1 MYNALVAREN
11 DGAITL
17 SHEKLDESSF
27 PDDGVVIRV
36 HYSGV
41 NYKDALAITPKGGA
55 VSSYPRVPGIDL
67 AGEVVSSRDPAI
79 RSGDLVLAHGY
90 GIGISQDGGYA
101 ELAHVPANW
110 VVPLDGLTPRDA
122 VALGTAGY
130 TAAMSVRA
138 LQARG
143 VTPGRGP
150 VLVTGASGGV
160 GSVSVDLLASLG
172 FDVVASTGKPDAAGL
187 LTKLGARSVVGRLP
201 ENSADLARPLG
212 KEQWAGAVDCVGGDT
227 LAYVLSTLQYG
238 GTVAASGLTGGPGLS
253 TTVLPFIL
261 RRAELVGIDSVQTD
275 IDTRRDLWR
284 QLATNLRPPHLDDL
298 ITEIDVRDVE
308 QALRS
313 ILRGKQTG
321 RTVVRVADGF

>member
-1 MYNALVAREN
+1 MYNAWVAREN

-17 SHEKLDESSF
+17 DHEKLDESSF
-27 PDDGVVIRV
+27 PDEGVVIRV

-55 VSSYPRVPGIDL
+55 VTAYPRVPGIDL
-67 AGEVVSSRDPAI
+67 AGEVVSSSDPTI
-79 RSGDLVLAHGY
+79 RPGDLVLAHGY
-90 GIGISQDGGYA
+90 GIGISQDGGYS
-101 ELAHVPANW
+101 ELAHVPAEW

-138 LQARG
+138 LQAHG

-172 FDVVASTGKPDAAGL
+172 FDVVASTGKPEAVAL
-187 LTKLGARSVVGRLP
+187 LTKLGARSVIGRLP
-201 ENSADLARPLG
+201 EDSAAYARPLG

-227 LAYVLSTLQYG
+227 LAYVLSSLQYG

-261 RRAELVGIDSVQTD
+261 RRVELVGIDSVQTD

-284 QLATNLRPPHLDDL
+284 QLASRLRPPHLDDL
-298 ITEIDVRDVE
+298 VTEIDVADVE
-308 QALRS
+308 SALRA
-313 ILRGKQTG
+313 IMRGGLRG
-321 RTVVRVADGF
+321 RTVVRVVDAF